1 MLCAA
6 GLPKKLWAEAV
17 HTAAYVLNR
26 TSKSNE
32 TGKTPYEEAW
42 TGKQFDI
49 TGLKIFGNPV
59 YVHVPKEKR
68 TKWDPKG
75 EKAIMVGYEENVIAI
90 PPKEKPN
97 INTNRNN
104 SFYFILRC
112 Y

>member
-26 TSKSNE
+26 TSKSNV
-32 TGKTPYEEAW
+32 TGKTPYETW

-75 EKAIMVGYEENVIAI
+75 EKATQKQVYNFNYV
-90 PPKEKPN
+90 
-97 INTNRNN
+97 
-104 SFYFILRC
+104 L
-112 Y
+112 